1 MSGKKERGN
10 DHIYWDEM
18 WNGSGDTQFDESHAL
33 DTILNDMVEDI
44 EDWDSTLLDGLEEI
58 ED

>member
-1 MSGKKERGN
+1 
-10 DHIYWDEM
+10 M